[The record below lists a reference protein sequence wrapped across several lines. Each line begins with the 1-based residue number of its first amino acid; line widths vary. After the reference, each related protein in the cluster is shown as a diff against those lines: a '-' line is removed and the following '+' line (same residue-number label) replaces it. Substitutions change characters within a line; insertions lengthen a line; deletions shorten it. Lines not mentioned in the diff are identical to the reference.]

1 MTKDTVVAFRA
12 PEGFSPD
19 PLTDLLRQG
28 ARQLIAQAVEAELN
42 AFLAAYSGQTDT
54 AGRKRLV
61 RHGHLPEREVQTGI
75 GAVPVKVPRVRD
87 RAPENGGRLKFT
99 STILP
104 PYLRRAK
111 SVEEL
116 LPWLYLKGI
125 STGDFSEAL
134 AALLGPDAPGLSAST
149 VTRLK
154 ADWWDDYERWS
165 KRDLSTRRYVYF
177 WADGVYFTPRL
188 DEDRQCMLV
197 IIGADEWGNK
207 DVLGLIDGF
216 RESTQSWRELLLDL
230 KHRGLEAA
238 PKLAVGDGAMGF
250 WAALHEV
257 YGKTRVQR
265 CWVHKT
271 ANVLNAMPKSVQ
283 PKAKAH
289 LKDIWM
295 AETKAAADVAFN
307 FFVEAYG
314 VKYDRAVKCLTKDR
328 ADLLAFYDFPA
339 EHWKHI
345 RTTNPIESTFAT
357 VRHRTTKTKGCL
369 SRQTALAMTHQLML
383 SAKKKWRK
391 LDGQNRLPEIIEGVE
406 FRDGIKHE
414 TKAA

>member
-1 MTKDTVVAFRA
+1 MTKDTIVTFRA
-12 PEGFSPD
+12 PDGFSPD

-28 ARQLIAQAVEAELN
+28 ARDLIAQAVEAELI
-42 AFLAAYSGQTDT
+42 AFLAAHAGETD
-54 AGRKRLV
+54 AFGRKRLV

-75 GAVPVKVPRVRD
+75 GAVAVKVPRVRD
-87 RAPENGGRLKFT
+87 RAPDGDGLKFT

-111 SVEEL
+111 SIEEL

-125 STGDFSEAL
+125 SSGDFSEAL

-149 VTRLK
+149 ITRLK
-154 ADWWDDYERWS
+154 ADWWEEYERWS
-165 KRDLSTRRYVYF
+165 RRDLSAKAYVYL
-177 WADGVYFTPRL
+177 WADGVYFTPRM

-230 KHRGLEAA
+230 KRRGLETA

-271 ANVLNAMPKSVQ
+271 ANVLNALPKSVQ

-289 LKDIWM
+289 LNDIWM
-295 AETKAAADVAFN
+295 AETRAAANAAFD
-307 FFVEAYG
+307 FFIKAYG

-328 ADLLAFYDFPA
+328 NDLLAFYDFPA

-369 SRQTALAMTHQLML
+369 SRQTALAMTFRLML
-383 SAKKKWRK
+383 SAKRKWRK

-406 FRDGIKHE
+406 FRDGIKHQI
-414 TKAA
+414 KAA

>member
-19 PLTDLLRQG
+19 PLTDLLREG
-28 ARQLIAQAVEAELN
+28 ARELIAQAVEAELN
-42 AFLAAYSGQTDT
+42 AFLDAHAGQTDAT
-54 AGRKRLV
+54 GRRRLV

-87 RAPENGGRLKFT
+87 RAHEGTPLRFT

-111 SVEEL
+111 SIGEL

-134 AALLGPDAPGLSAST
+134 AALLGPDAPGLSAT
-149 VTRLK
+149 TITRLK

-165 KRDLSTRRYVYF
+165 KRDLSARRYVYF
-177 WADGVYFTPRL
+177 WADGVYFTPRM

-216 RESTQSWRELLLDL
+216 RESTQSWREMLLDL
-230 KHRGLEAA
+230 KRRGLEVA

-295 AETKAAADVAFN
+295 AETKAEANAAFD
-307 FFVEAYG
+307 FFIEAYG
-314 VKYDRAVKCLTKDR
+314 VKYDRAVKCLIKDR
-328 ADLLAFYDFPA
+328 DDLLAFYDFPA

-369 SRQTALAMTHQLML
+369 SRKTALAMTHQLML

-391 LDGQNRLPEIIEGVE
+391 LDGQNRLPEIIQGIE

>member
-12 PEGFSPD
+12 PDGFSPD

-28 ARQLIAQAVEAELN
+28 ARDLIAQAVEAELN
-42 AFLAAYSGQTDT
+42 AFLTAHADQTD
-54 AGRKRLV
+54 ASGRRRLV

-75 GAVPVKVPRVRD
+75 GAVSVKVPRVRD
-87 RAPENGGRLKFT
+87 RVPEGGQLKFT

-111 SVEEL
+111 SIEDL
-116 LPWLYLKGI
+116 LPWLYLKGV
-125 STGDFSEAL
+125 SSGDFSEAL

-149 VTRLK
+149 ITRLK
-154 ADWWDDYERWS
+154 ADWWEDYERWS
-165 KRDLSTRRYVYF
+165 KRDLSARRYVYF
-177 WADGVYFTPRL
+177 WADGVYFTPRM

-216 RESTQSWRELLLDL
+216 RESTQSWRELLVDM
-230 KHRGLEAA
+230 KHRGLEVA

-257 YGKTRVQR
+257 YGKTCVQR

-271 ANVLNAMPKSVQ
+271 ANVLNAMPKSIQ

-295 AETKAAADVAFN
+295 AETKAAAQAAFD

-345 RTTNPIESTFAT
+345 RTSNPIESTFAT

-391 LDGQNRLPEIIEGVE
+391 LDGQNRLPEIIQGVE

-414 TKAA
+414 IKAA